1 MFDRTKGLLIESD
14 LSCIQVFLMG
24 LNVLDLQIKDRESAQ
39 LLAGYE
45 DKESHEGKKATKDS
59 LV

>member
-1 MFDRTKGLLIESD
+1 MRYGVECVGF
-14 LSCIQVFLMG
+14 
-24 LNVLDLQIKDRESAQ
+24 QIKDKETAP

-45 DKESHEGKKATKDS
+45 DKETLEGKKATKDS

>member
-1 MFDRTKGLLIESD
+1 
-14 LSCIQVFLMG
+14 MG

-45 DKESHEGKKATKDS
+45 DEESHEGKKATKDS
-59 LV
+59 LVWASIW